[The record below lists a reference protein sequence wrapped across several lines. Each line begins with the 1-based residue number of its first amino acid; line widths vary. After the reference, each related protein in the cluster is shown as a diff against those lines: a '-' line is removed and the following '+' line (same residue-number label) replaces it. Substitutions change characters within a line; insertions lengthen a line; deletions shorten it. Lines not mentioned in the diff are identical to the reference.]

1 MKLITAVIGKKDLNP
16 VCDALREAGY
26 SFTKIP
32 TSGGFLRSSNM
43 TLLIGVDDDKLANAV
58 ELINADKQNDRRN
71 QRRKG
76 QVIIQSD
83 SFSMCAVSPPPPA
96 AAPRRIRHKALRGR
110 ADWMLT
116 GRTRR
121 TPTC

>member
-43 TLLIGVDDDKLANAV
+43 TLLIGVDDDKLAHAV
-58 ELINADKQNDRRN
+58 ELINQNC
-71 QRRKG
+71 RKIMLDTVSDHFLESRA
-76 QVIIQSD
+76 VICSATNAAINIFVYNMVVMFLSI
-83 SFSMCAVSPPPPA
+83 AVANFELP
-96 AAPRRIRHKALRGR
+96 L
-110 ADWMLT
+110 D
-116 GRTRR
+116 
-121 TPTC
+121 

>member
-43 TLLIGVDDDKLANAV
+43 TLLIGVDDDQARQCGR
-58 ELINADKQNDRRN
+58 ADKQQLQD
-71 QRRKG
+71 
-76 QVIIQSD
+76 
-83 SFSMCAVSPPPPA
+83 P
-96 AAPRRIRHKALRGR
+96 HR
-110 ADWMLT
+110 A
-116 GRTRR
+116 G
-121 TPTC
+121 

>member
-43 TLLIGVDDDKLANAV
+43 TLLIGVDDDKLAA
-58 ELINADKQNDRRN
+58 R
-71 QRRKG
+71 
-76 QVIIQSD
+76 
-83 SFSMCAVSPPPPA
+83 PA
-96 AAPRRIRHKALRGR
+96 PSRL
-110 ADWMLT
+110 
-116 GRTRR
+116 RTRKSR
-121 TPTC
+121 SAAQLCS

>member
-43 TLLIGVDDDKLANAV
+43 TLLIGVDDDKLAHAV
-58 ELINADKQNDRRN
+58 ELITVTAR
-71 QRRKG
+71 
-76 QVIIQSD
+76 
-83 SFSMCAVSPPPPA
+83 PA
-96 AAPRRIRHKALRGR
+96 PSRL
-110 ADWMLT
+110 
-116 GRTRR
+116 RTRKSR
-121 TPTC
+121 SAVQLCS

>member
-58 ELINADKQNDRRN
+58 ELINSNCKTRTEQAEDKKVKVGGATLFVTISRPDTGGYE
-71 QRRKG
+71 RKTNG
-76 QVIIQSD
+76 CSK
-83 SFSMCAVSPPPPA
+83 S
-96 AAPRRIRHKALRGR
+96 LR
-110 ADWMLT
+110 LFFI
-116 GRTRR
+116 
-121 TPTC
+121 

>member
-43 TLLIGVDDDKLANAV
+43 TLLIGVDDDKLAHAV
-58 ELINADKQNDRRN
+58 ELINQNCKTRTEQAEDKKLKVGGATLFVTDVERFE
-71 QRRKG
+71 K
-76 QVIIQSD
+76 
-83 SFSMCAVSPPPPA
+83 M
-96 AAPRRIRHKALRGR
+96 
-110 ADWMLT
+110 
-116 GRTRR
+116 
-121 TPTC
+121 

>member
-43 TLLIGVDDDKLANAV
+43 TP
-58 ELINADKQNDRRN
+58 
-71 QRRKG
+71 
-76 QVIIQSD
+76 
-83 SFSMCAVSPPPPA
+83 VSYTHLTLPA
-96 AAPRRIRHKALRGR
+96 
-110 ADWMLT
+110 T
-116 GRTRR
+116 TSV
-121 TPTC
+121 

>member
-43 TLLIGVDDDKLANAV
+43 TLLIGVDDDKLAHAV
-58 ELINADKQNDRRN
+58 ELINRTAR
-71 QRRKG
+71 
-76 QVIIQSD
+76 
-83 SFSMCAVSPPPPA
+83 PA
-96 AAPRRIRHKALRGR
+96 PSRL
-110 ADWMLT
+110 
-116 GRTRR
+116 RTRKSR
-121 TPTC
+121 SAAQLCS

>member
-43 TLLIGVDDDKLANAV
+43 TLLIGVDDD
-58 ELINADKQNDRRN
+58 
-71 QRRKG
+71 
-76 QVIIQSD
+76 
-83 SFSMCAVSPPPPA
+83 
-96 AAPRRIRHKALRGR
+96 
-110 ADWMLT
+110 
-116 GRTRR
+116 
-121 TPTC
+121 